1 MPCCFYSKLE
11 FFVIT
16 LTSLFFEKNPPYIL
30 EKRDLHVYSF
40 FFELQCLLLSFIFQ
54 NINFRTPYLKKVADS
69 LGSWGISHTKLPTE
83 SRPGHVALIAGM
95 FEDPS
100 AITKGTI
107 HK

>member
-1 MPCCFYSKLE
+1 MKKKIHPTCS
-11 FFVIT
+11 
-16 LTSLFFEKNPPYIL
+16 YICIR
-30 EKRDLHVYSF
+30 EKRPTRLF
-40 FFELQCLLLSFIFQ
+40 IFFELQCLLSFIFQ